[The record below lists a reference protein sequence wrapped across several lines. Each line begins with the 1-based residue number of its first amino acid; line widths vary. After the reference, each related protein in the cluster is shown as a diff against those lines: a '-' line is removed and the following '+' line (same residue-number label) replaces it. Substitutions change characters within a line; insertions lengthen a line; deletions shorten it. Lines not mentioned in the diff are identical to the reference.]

1 MNSLLATPHSTIL
14 ENAISASSLRH
25 KVISDNIAN
34 VNTPEFKRSEVDFE
48 GFLREAMNP
57 TKKKLAMTTTNE
69 KHLTGNTTVVA
80 PTAVTAKTRL
90 VAENSFRTDGNNVD
104 IDIEMANMAKNTI
117 YYNASVQQLNRY
129 YSSLK
134 TAINGG
140 RG

>member
-1 MNSLLATPHSTIL
+1 MNSLLATPRSTIL

-34 VNTPEFKRSEVDFE
+34 VNTPEFKRSEVEFE
-48 GFLREAMNP
+48 GLLREAMNP
-57 TKKKLAMTTTNE
+57 TKKKLPMTMTNE
-69 KHLTGNTTVVA
+69 KHITGNATITSPTT
-80 PTAVTAKTRL
+80 VTAKTRL

-117 YYNASVQQLNRY
+117 YYNAAVQQLNRY
-129 YSSLK
+129 YSGLK